1 MRQHPPETQTESLPA
16 TTTTYGSHR
25 RRRLVVN
32 NWQQQQHGQHCF
44 LSSSAR
50 EQAGSQCSQ
59 AASQPAVCKVI
70 VGNTCFFAS
79 ALVARP
85 RAEPVPVPEPESDL
99 ESESKSES
107 RWHSPA
113 ATLAQTGCIFNA
125 PSVVVFFPLA
135 TLFCC
140 CCLLLLL
147 TAALVPDAAQRGSY
161 IDSLSAWHCFYERL
175 QLPQFPSA
183 LPQFAATVA
192 VVVLCNS
199 LQSF

>member
-1 MRQHPPETQTESLPA
+1 MRQHPPETQRPRASLP
-16 TTTTYGSHR
+16 TTTATYGSHR

-85 RAEPVPVPEPESDL
+85 RAEPVPESQSDL
-99 ESESKSES
+99 ESES

-113 ATLAQTGCIFNA
+113 ATLAQTGCMFNA
-125 PSVVVFFPLA
+125 PSVVVFFL
-135 TLFCC
+135 LQLFFFCC
-140 CCLLLLL
+140 CCLLLLLL

-175 QLPQFPSA
+175 QLPQLCLS
-183 LPQFAATVA
+183 LPQ
-192 VVVLCNS
+192 L
-199 LQSF
+199 

>member
-1 MRQHPPETQTESLPA
+1 MRQHPPETQTESLP
-16 TTTTYGSHR
+16 TTTTATYGSHR

-59 AASQPAVCKVI
+59 CSQAASQPAVCKVI

-85 RAEPVPVPEPESDL
+85 RAEPVPVPESHSESQSDL
-99 ESESKSES
+99 ESES

-113 ATLAQTGCIFNA
+113 ATLAQTGCMFNA
-125 PSVVVFFPLA
+125 PSVVVFFL
-135 TLFCC
+135 LQLCFFCC
-140 CCLLLLL
+140 CCLLLLLL

-175 QLPQFPSA
+175 QLPQLCLS
-183 LPQFAATVA
+183 LPQ
-192 VVVLCNS
+192 L
-199 LQSF
+199 

>member
-25 RRRLVVN
+25 RRRRRRRLVVN
-32 NWQQQQHGQHCF
+32 NWQQQRQHGQHCF

-50 EQAGSQCSQ
+50 EQAGSQCSQCSQ

-85 RAEPVPVPEPESDL
+85 RAEPVPVPESQSESKSDL
-99 ESESKSES
+99 ESES

-113 ATLAQTGCIFNA
+113 ATLAQTGCMFNA
-125 PSVVVFFPLA
+125 PSVVVFFL
-135 TLFCC
+135 
-140 CCLLLLL
+140 
-147 TAALVPDAAQRGSY
+147 
-161 IDSLSAWHCFYERL
+161 L
-175 QLPQFPSA
+175 QLF
-183 LPQFAATVA
+183 F
-192 VVVLCNS
+192 VVVAFYCC
-199 LQSF
+199 